1 MEKTL
6 IIATRNSGKTK
17 EFKKLFAD
25 FGYEIKD
32 CPMFNH
38 FSAISRNE
46 LTPAVV

>member
-25 FGYEIKD
+25 FGYDE
-32 CPMFNH
+32 MN
-38 FSAISRNE
+38 
-46 LTPAVV
+46 